1 MSFQQFLLILK
12 ARRWAVLS
20 ILLLTV
26 ATTVAVS
33 LILPK
38 QYSAS
43 TEVVIDVRSPD
54 PIAGIVLPGLITPGY
69 MATQV
74 DIVQSDRVAGRVV
87 KLLRLDQN
95 PGVQQEWRDAT
106 EGRGTIQSWLIEL
119 LKKKLEVKPSRE
131 SNVISIGFTGTD
143 PRFAAA
149 VANAFAQAYLE
160 TTLELKVEPARQ
172 YAAWF
177 GERSTTLRGGL
188 EKAQARLSQYQ
199 REHGIVAADERL
211 DVENARLAELSS
223 QLVVVEAQATETAS
237 RQRQAKGGTE
247 NLPEVL
253 QNPLVQGMK
262 ADVARQEAKLN
273 ELAGQLGKN
282 HPQYQRTADELQTLH
297 KKLDA
302 EMKQVAS
309 GIGTS
314 NRINQQREGELRSAL
329 AAQKAKVMSIKN
341 QRDELAVLQR
351 EVENAQRAYDAVAQ
365 RLTQTSLESQ
375 TQQTNVV
382 VLTPAVEPIEP
393 SSPKLLLNSLL
404 AVFLGTLLGVGCAL
418 LLETLSRRV
427 RSAEDLAQALGLPVL
442 GVLEPTRAARRWFG
456 RATRAA

>member
-211 DVENARLAELSS
+211 DVENARRAELSS
-223 QLVVVEAQATETAS
+223 QLVVVQAEATETAS

>member
-1 MSFQQFLLILK
+1 MSFQQFLLVLK
-12 ARRWAVLS
+12 ARRWAVLG
-20 ILLLTV
+20 ILLVTV
-26 ATTVAVS
+26 ATTLAVS

-43 TEVVIDVRSPD
+43 AEVVIDVRSPD

-87 KLLRLDQN
+87 KLLKLDQA
-95 PGVQQEWRDAT
+95 PAVQQEWRDAT
-106 EGRGTIQSWLIEL
+106 EGKGTIQAWLIEL

-149 VANAFAQAYLE
+149 VANAFAQAYME

-177 GERSTTLRGGL
+177 GERSSTLRAAL

-199 REHGIVAADERL
+199 RENGIVAADERL

-223 QLVVVEAQATETAS
+223 QLVVVQAQAAETSS
-237 RQRQAKGGTE
+237 RQRQASGGTE

-253 QNPLVQGMK
+253 QHPLIQGLK

-282 HPQYQRTADELQTLH
+282 HPQYQRTYDELQTLR
-297 KKLDA
+297 KKLEG
-302 EMKQVAS
+302 EMKQVAG

-314 NRINQQREGELRSAL
+314 NRINQQREAELRGAL
-329 AAQKAKVMSIKN
+329 ERQKAKVMAIKK

-393 SSPKLLLNSLL
+393 SSPKLLLNTLL
-404 AVFLGTLLGVGCAL
+404 AVFLGTLLGVGFAL
-418 LLETLSRRV
+418 LLETMSRRV
-427 RSAEDLAQALGLPVL
+427 RSAEDLAQALGIPVL
-442 GVLEPTRAARRWFG
+442 GVLEPARGGRGWFARARQ
-456 RATRAA
+456 AA

>member
-223 QLVVVEAQATETAS
+223 QLVVVQAQATETAS

>member
-199 REHGIVAADERL
+199 REHGIVGADERL

-223 QLVVVEAQATETAS
+223 QLVVVQAQATETAS

>member
-211 DVENARLAELSS
+211 DVENARLAERSS
-223 QLVVVEAQATETAS
+223 QLVVVQAQATETAS

>member
-106 EGRGTIQSWLIEL
+106 EGGGTIQSWLIEL

-223 QLVVVEAQATETAS
+223 QLVVVQAQATETAS